1 MNRRRH
7 FSSLTLLLIFGMV
20 AGCAGAP
27 RTTVIGTDEVT
38 SILLVGDL
46 LGGTVQLSNGFS
58 RTIGEDDLRKSITN
72 IYSVKDSPDQK
83 MDQVLLNVDPGEMEL
98 SFTRRDGKVFERR
111 LYVTP
116 GITIEVRLQ

>member
-1 MNRRRH
+1 MNRRSH

>member
-7 FSSLTLLLIFGMV
+7 FSSLTLLLILGMV

-27 RTTVIGTDEVT
+27 RTTVMGTDEVT

-58 RTIGEDDLRKSITN
+58 RTIGEDDLQKSIT
-72 IYSVKDSPDQK
+72 SMHTVKDSPDQK

-98 SFTRRDGKVFERR
+98 SFTRRDGKVFDRR
-111 LYVTP
+111 LYVSP
-116 GITIEVRLQ
+116 GITNKVRLQ

>member
-7 FSSLTLLLIFGMV
+7 FSSLTLLLILGMV

-27 RTTVIGTDEVT
+27 RTTVMGTDEVT

-58 RTIGEDDLRKSITN
+58 RTIGEDDLQKSIT
-72 IYSVKDSPDQK
+72 SMHTVKDSPDQK

-98 SFTRRDGKVFERR
+98 SFTRRDGKVFDRR
-111 LYVTP
+111 LYVSP
-116 GITIEVRLQ
+116 GITNEVRLQ

>member
-1 MNRRRH
+1 MNRRSH
-7 FSSLTLLLIFGMV
+7 FSSLTLLLILGMV

-58 RTIGEDDLRKSITN
+58 RTIGEDDLQKSITN

>member
-7 FSSLTLLLIFGMV
+7 FSSLTLLLILGMV

-27 RTTVIGTDEVT
+27 RTTVMGTDEVT

-58 RTIGEDDLRKSITN
+58 RTIGEDDLQKSITN

-111 LYVTP
+111 LHVTP
-116 GITIEVRLQ
+116 GITNEVRLQ